1 VFLVD
6 RNWPPIEDWIFGSAY
21 GIGAITQE
29 SDVGALLSK
38 VNCGIGIQSNWE
50 HQLAAATYS
59 ASMVDCAT
67 LDCLWD
73 DQETNEE
80 PKNVKYPKSISYLHD
95 NQ

>member
-1 VFLVD
+1 
-6 RNWPPIEDWIFGSAY
+6 
-21 GIGAITQE
+21 
-29 SDVGALLSK
+29 
-38 VNCGIGIQSNWE
+38 
-50 HQLAAATYS
+50 
-59 ASMVDCAT
+59 MVDCAT